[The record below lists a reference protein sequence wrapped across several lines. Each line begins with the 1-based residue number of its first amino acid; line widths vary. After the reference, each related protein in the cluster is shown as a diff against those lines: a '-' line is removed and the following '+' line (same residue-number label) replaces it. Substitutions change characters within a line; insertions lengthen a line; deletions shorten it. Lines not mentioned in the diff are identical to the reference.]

1 VLAALARGPRVLG
14 LLAGLV
20 AATLLL
26 AGLVLV
32 AALLVL
38 TTLARILRVLRIL
51 WILIHTSHSSCP
63 SPNSI
68 GRKQDARKQ
77 KLQSPDNSQ
86 PTIWFGVTAMQC
98 VNVFNLSQKVEME
111 LFHGGYFC
119 HMMSQL
125 WSADPSDGGDLGI
138 KGKYPTEAYTRG
150 RDTRAPR
157 RPARA

>member
-1 VLAALARGPRVLG
+1 
-14 LLAGLV
+14 V

-26 AGLVLV
+26 AGLVLA

-51 WILIHTSHSSCP
+51 WILIHASHSSCP

-68 GRKQDARKQ
+68 GRKQNGRKQIARKQ
-77 KLQSPDNSQ
+77 TLQSPNNSQ

-98 VNVFNLSQKVEME
+98 DNVFNLSQKVEME
-111 LFHGGYFC
+111 LFHGEYFR
-119 HMMSQL
+119 HLMSQL
-125 WSADPSDGGDLGI
+125 WLADPPDGDDLGI

-150 RDTRAPR
+150 HDTRAPR

>member
-20 AATLLL
+20 AAALLL

-51 WILIHTSHSSCP
+51 WILVHTSHSSWP

-68 GRKQDARKQ
+68 GRKQTVASKTVLSKQ
-77 KLQSPDNSQ
+77 SQ
-86 PTIWFGVTAMQC
+86 A
-98 VNVFNLSQKVEME
+98 K
-111 LFHGGYFC
+111 
-119 HMMSQL
+119 
-125 WSADPSDGGDLGI
+125 
-138 KGKYPTEAYTRG
+138 
-150 RDTRAPR
+150 APV
-157 RPARA
+157 A